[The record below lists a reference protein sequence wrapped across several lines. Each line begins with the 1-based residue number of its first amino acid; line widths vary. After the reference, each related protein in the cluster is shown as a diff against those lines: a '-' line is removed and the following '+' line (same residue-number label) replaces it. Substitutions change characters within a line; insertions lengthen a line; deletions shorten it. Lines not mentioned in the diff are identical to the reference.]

1 MIAVVFRRLLQGVAD
16 LRVNLWAQ
24 ALTLAAVTL
33 IAFLGGMFLLLLHN
47 LNEELLRVRG
57 DVLFQV
63 YWQPGHEMS
72 EIRKQ
77 WEGFSSLP
85 HLMDV
90 QTYTPAEAMEALSR
104 SLDKDIDLDWN
115 TDGSPL
121 PATALLSFAPPSA
134 RQEQENE
141 AESLAWTKDML
152 DYLQALPGVKS
163 VRFNPMR
170 TELSGAWSKL
180 SSNLLWPLIVFLL
193 IVLGLVVGNTIK
205 LSQLYRRDEIEILR
219 IVGAREWYINLPLIA
234 SGTAQGLLGSL
245 IALGM
250 LKIVQLSLE
259 NVLNFPPYFF
269 RLSFLPLSQVVLLAG
284 VLTGVGMLSSF
295 VAVKR

>member
-1 MIAVVFRRLLQGVAD
+1 MSVVFRRLLQGLLD
-16 LRVNLWAQ
+16 LRVNVWAQ

-33 IAFLGGMFLLLLHN
+33 IAFLGGLFLLLLHN

-63 YWQPGHEMS
+63 YWQPGAEMT
-72 EIRKQ
+72 EVRKQ

-90 QTYTPAEAMEALSR
+90 QTYTPEEAMSALSR
-104 SLDKDIDLDWN
+104 SLDREIDLDWRN
-115 TDGSPL
+115 GGSPL
-121 PATALLSFAPPSA
+121 PATALLSFAPPA
-134 RQEQENE
+134 AQNEQINE
-141 AESLAWTKDML
+141 AENLTWTKEML
-152 DYLQALPGVKS
+152 DYLQGLPGVQS

-180 SSNLLWPLIVFLL
+180 SSNLLWPLVIFLL
-193 IVLGLVVGNTIK
+193 VVLALVVGNTIK
-205 LSQLYRRDEIEILR
+205 LSQMFRRDEIEILR
-219 IVGAREWYINLPLIA
+219 IVGARDWYINLPLIA
-234 SGTAQGLLGSL
+234 GGTAQGLVGALL
-245 IALGM
+245 ALGM

-269 RLSFLPLSQVVLLAG
+269 RLSFLPAAQVLLLAG
-284 VLTGVGMLSSF
+284 VLTAVGMLSSF